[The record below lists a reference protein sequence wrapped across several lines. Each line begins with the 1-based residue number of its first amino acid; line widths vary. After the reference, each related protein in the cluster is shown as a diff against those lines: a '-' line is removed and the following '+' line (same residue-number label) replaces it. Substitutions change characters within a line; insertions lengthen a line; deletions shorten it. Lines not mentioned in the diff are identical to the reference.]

1 MAWTP
6 IVGRAFTKDE
16 FSAYV
21 KGINIPQWPQFVALH
36 NTDAPDLKTYAGYQT
51 RKPPVTD
58 QQWLKNLEHNY
69 RDLQHWS
76 SGPHL
81 FIVPKERGI
90 LAFTPLTARGT
101 HSPSWNGI
109 AWAIEMVGNY
119 TRDAFDSGDGAIVRD
134 NAVHALA
141 VLHIARGLDPKT
153 LKLHKEDPRTTHALA
168 PARTW

>member
-76 SGPHL
+76 AGPHL

-90 LAFTPLTARGT
+90 LAFTPLTARDPLSLVECDCVG
-101 HSPSWNGI
+101 HRNG
-109 AWAIEMVGNY
+109 
-119 TRDAFDSGDGAIVRD
+119 RQL
-134 NAVHALA
+134 HARSIRL
-141 VLHIARGLDPKT
+141 
-153 LKLHKEDPRTTHALA
+153 
-168 PARTW
+168 W